1 MRRTERR
8 TERHTE
14 NRSYV
19 GVAHMCLLQL
29 QLAEL
34 AAVAE
39 VVLLADSFAGAVAA
53 YTNDRLVALNRNI
66 STPLTEPEMEDTAYC
81 AYHGSL
87 CSSLDVVRSMPTNY
101 PTSWAYWCKTHLGQ
115 HLTHLSTPLRDRE
128 CGSARS

>member
-1 MRRTERR
+1 
-8 TERHTE
+8 
-14 NRSYV
+14 
-19 GVAHMCLLQL
+19 MCLLQL

-39 VVLLADSFAGAVAA
+39 VVLLADLFAGAVAA

-87 CSSLDVVRSMPTNY
+87 CSSLDVVRSRSTNY
-101 PTSWAYWCKTHLGQ
+101 PTCWAYWCKTHLGQ

-128 CGSARS
+128 CGSAHS